1 MTLADLVPP
10 GVVVREHRGPLG
22 PEHEGGL
29 LPAELPLAAQARERR
44 RRELATGRRLA
55 RAALTALGEEAV
67 PLLPD
72 ALRAP
77 QWPEGVVGSITHAD
91 GLVAAAVGCVRADLR
106 ALGIDAEPDLPLPA
120 DVVPV
125 ALTVAEQARGPDVAR
140 LLFSLKE
147 AAYKA
152 WSPWTAST
160 CEPLDLDVV
169 LLEAGVSKV
178 RLPDGVM
185 IDGRWARRDGLIV
198 CAAWA

>member
-10 GVVVREHRGPLG
+10 GVVVRELRGPLG
-22 PEHEGGL
+22 PEHEDGL
-29 LPAELPLAAQARERR
+29 LPAELPLAAAARERR

-55 RAALTALGEEAV
+55 RAALVSLGEEPV

-72 ALRAP
+72 VLRAP
-77 QWPEGVVGSITHAD
+77 RWPEHVIGSITHAD
-91 GLVAAAVGCVRADLR
+91 GLVAAAVGRVSADLR

-125 ALTVAEQARGPDVAR
+125 ALTAAEQARVPDLAR
-140 LLFSLKE
+140 LQFSVKE

-152 WSPWTAST
+152 WSPWTRST
-160 CEPLDLDVV
+160 CEPLELEVLVLD
-169 LLEAGVSKV
+169 AGVSKV
-178 RLPDGVM
+178 RLPDGVV
-185 IDGRWARRDGLIV
+185 IDGRWARRHGLIV

>member
-1 MTLADLVPP
+1 MTLAELVPP

-22 PEHEGGL
+22 PEHEDGL
-29 LPAELPLAAQARERR
+29 LPAELPLVAGARERR

-55 RAALTALGEEAV
+55 RAALAALGEAPV

-77 QWPEGVVGSITHAD
+77 RWPEGVVGSITHAD
-91 GLVAAAVGCVRADLR
+91 GLVAAAVVRVGPGLQ
-106 ALGIDAEPDLPLPA
+106 ALGIDAEPDLPLPV

-125 ALTVAEQARGPDVAR
+125 ALTADEQARGPDLAR
-140 LLFSLKE
+140 LQFSLKE

-152 WSPWTAST
+152 WSPWRAST
-160 CEPLDLDVV
+160 CEPLDLEV
-169 LLEAGVSKV
+169 LVLDAGTSRV
-178 RLPDGVM
+178 RLPDGVAV
-185 IDGRWARRDGLIV
+185 DARWARRDGLIV